1 MSALSETPLPC
12 GSNSQRKP
20 TPPTPSTIKIETAR
34 VPARE
39 CGVEVHRKGCMTMRT
54 QRLRKYRLTG
64 MLLVCSALGAGLPG
78 YAQQNMLRL
87 RLNVGTVSL
96 NKLVNWVAYEEGLY
110 RKNGL
115 DVQQGMS
122 REGAAEVKTLSG
134 YDVPREFI
142 LGDAG
147 PYSEAMMADGSNP
160 ISIGGG
166 SPNIVR
172 QVTQART
179 SRSVIILTTENRTR
193 WLIIARKDITKPEQL
208 KGKRLG
214 YTNYGTTSHFQA
226 TLFAKRM
233 GWDPIQDI
241 SLLGGIDY
249 LNPMRDV
256 QDGLID
262 AFVSGEVASYEAMR
276 QGYPVL
282 VDTTKWNEPMA
293 SNGVNVD
300 GTWLKNNREAARR
313 LVKSMVEAIAMMK
326 QDKQV
331 AYRSMAKYYGITK
344 PEMQA
349 YFYTQ
354 MQFLPRKPYPAVEGI
369 KKTLEVFQ
377 SIAGNEIRKHKPGE
391 FYDDS
396 FVRELDQSGYIDSL
410 YK

>member
-1 MSALSETPLPC
+1 MRIPRFLL
-12 GSNSQRKP
+12 K
-20 TPPTPSTIKIETAR
+20 
-34 VPARE
+34 VP
-39 CGVEVHRKGCMTMRT
+39 K
-54 QRLRKYRLTG
+54 KYFVGL
-64 MLLVCSALGAGLPG
+64 LLVCAVAGASLPLQ
-78 YAQQNMLRL
+78 AQQDMLRL

-96 NKLVNWVAYEEGLY
+96 NKLVNWVAYNEGLY
-110 RKNGL
+110 KKNGL

-122 REGAAEVKTLSG
+122 RSGAEEVKQLSG
-134 YDVPREFI
+134 YDVPQEYI

-147 PYSEAMMADGSNP
+147 PYATAMMANGSNP

-179 SRSVIILTTENRTR
+179 SRSVIVLTTENRTR
-193 WLIIARKDITKPEQL
+193 WLIFARKDITRPEQL

-241 SLLGGIDY
+241 SLLGGINY
-249 LNPMRDV
+249 LNPLQDV
-256 QDGLID
+256 RDGLID
-262 AFVSGEVASYEAMR
+262 AFISGEVASYEAMR

-282 VDTTKWNEPMA
+282 VDMSKWNEPMA
-293 SNGVNVD
+293 SNGLNVD
-300 GTWLKNNREAARR
+300 RTWLASHREAVRR
-313 LVKSMVEAIAMMK
+313 LVKSMVEAIALMK

-331 AYRSMAKYYGITK
+331 AYRAMAKFYGIRD

-377 SIAGNEIRKHKPGE
+377 SVAGNEIRKHKPEE

-410 YK
+410 YR